1 MRVVRRRRG
10 LGQRDGEAPELG
22 ALAVAPDARGPH
34 LAERPR
40 GPAALRRDQDELEDG
55 RLVPALAR
63 RDDGDDVLRRG
74 PRRGL
79 RVGEGPRQREPR
91 AGDEGL
97 GRRHVADAADDAR
110 AEHERAVL
118 GPQLE
123 AVLARPRHAAG
134 HPVRPPRRRHGARR
148 QQRGRH
154 ELVALAGLEGLE
166 VLEGDRAHG
175 ALRGRRGL
183 EAGQGEGRHAEAR
196 AGAQAFPVSLLPKAL
211 PFAST
216 TRALPETGPGAPKR
230 LRAGSRAALVRRMRP
245 RRGPLLDATPTC
257 RFAAEGSLC
266 GEADAGTSLARR
278 SALHIVLGG
287 CPRPRTSGR
296 PGRVRARSRAPHRC
310 ATACGVV
317 LASGRALEF
326 CKARGFSS
334 VRWRRGAATKACPK
348 QPHPRRLHGRNGVVR
363 ASLLPGRR
371 RAAKSVQVV
380 LQRRSRGSSRLARL
394 DLGRAARCAG
404 EDRLLSSAPH
414 GLKRPKSEAYIPEE

>member
-1 MRVVRRRRG
+1 MAAVCAGVASSSARRPARGLKAEGRRRTPGADGLAVPVVRVVRRRRG

-91 AGDEGL
+91 ARDEGL

-134 HPVRPPRRRHGARR
+134 HPVRPARRGHGARR

-196 AGAQAFPVSLLPKAL
+196 A
-211 PFAST
+211 
-216 TRALPETGPGAPKR
+216 E
-230 LRAGSRAALVRRMRP
+230 
-245 RRGPLLDATPTC
+245 
-257 RFAAEGSLC
+257 
-266 GEADAGTSLARR
+266 
-278 SALHIVLGG
+278 
-287 CPRPRTSGR
+287 PRPS
-296 PGRVRARSRAPHRC
+296 
-310 ATACGVV
+310 
-317 LASGRALEF
+317 
-326 CKARGFSS
+326 
-334 VRWRRGAATKACPK
+334 
-348 QPHPRRLHGRNGVVR
+348 Q
-363 ASLLPGRR
+363 
-371 RAAKSVQVV
+371 
-380 LQRRSRGSSRLARL
+380 
-394 DLGRAARCAG
+394 
-404 EDRLLSSAPH
+404 
-414 GLKRPKSEAYIPEE
+414 

>member
-1 MRVVRRRRG
+1 TDRLLIGLGLGARDARHAARVLHAEGRERDAERLQRGHGVPEVERERLRRELAELEHGGLGVVAPLRVPERLRRVDEKVFRGRRAHALPAEVERQAAELPVPDGQLRVERDARGRRGLAVPVVRVVRRRRG

-79 RVGEGPRQREPR
+79 RVGEGPREREPR

-134 HPVRPPRRRHGARR
+134 HPVRSPRCRHGARR

-196 AGAQAFPVSLLPKAL
+196 AEPRPSSEPAPKTL

-216 TRALPETGPGAPKR
+216 TRALPRTGPGPPKR
-230 LRAGSRAALVRRMRP
+230 LRAGSRAALVP
-245 RRGPLLDATPTC
+245 D
-257 RFAAEGSLC
+257 
-266 GEADAGTSLARR
+266 
-278 SALHIVLGG
+278 
-287 CPRPRTSGR
+287 
-296 PGRVRARSRAPHRC
+296 
-310 ATACGVV
+310 
-317 LASGRALEF
+317 
-326 CKARGFSS
+326 
-334 VRWRRGAATKACPK
+334 W
-348 QPHPRRLHGRNGVVR
+348 
-363 ASLLPGRR
+363 
-371 RAAKSVQVV
+371 
-380 LQRRSRGSSRLARL
+380 RL
-394 DLGRAARCAG
+394 D
-404 EDRLLSSAPH
+404 
-414 GLKRPKSEAYIPEE
+414 

>member
-1 MRVVRRRRG
+1 MARRRSS
-10 LGQRDGEAPELG
+10 APWRSHQTLEG
-22 ALAVAPDARGPH
+22 RA
-34 LAERPR
+34 
-40 GPAALRRDQDELEDG
+40 AALRG
-55 RLVPALAR
+55 AALAR

-91 AGDEGL
+91 ARDEGL

-154 ELVALAGLEGLE
+154 ELVALARLEGLE
-166 VLEGDRAHG
+166 VLERDRAHG

-196 AGAQAFPVSLLPKAL
+196 LWAQAFPVSLLPKAL

-230 LRAGSRAALVRRMRP
+230 LRAGSRAA
-245 RRGPLLDATPTC
+245 
-257 RFAAEGSLC
+257 C
-266 GEADAGTSLARR
+266 G
-278 SALHIVLGG
+278 
-287 CPRPRTSGR
+287 
-296 PGRVRARSRAPHRC
+296 
-310 ATACGVV
+310 
-317 LASGRALEF
+317 
-326 CKARGFSS
+326 
-334 VRWRRGAATKACPK
+334 ACPSNR
-348 QPHPRRLHGRNGVVR
+348 PALRP
-363 ASLLPGRR
+363 PGPT
-371 RAAKSVQVV
+371 AQT
-380 LQRRSRGSSRLARL
+380 
-394 DLGRAARCAG
+394 
-404 EDRLLSSAPH
+404 
-414 GLKRPKSEAYIPEE
+414 

>member
-1 MRVVRRRRG
+1 MAAVCAGVASSSVGARAEGRRRTPGADGLAVPVVRVVRRRRG

-154 ELVALAGLEGLE
+154 ELVALARLEGLE
-166 VLEGDRAHG
+166 VLERDRAHG

-196 AGAQAFPVSLLPKAL
+196 LWAQAFPVRLLPKAL
-211 PFAST
+211 LFRVDDARAARDGAWPSQTTASWQP
-216 TRALPETGPGAPKR
+216 RR
-230 LRAGSRAALVRRMRP
+230 SRAGLEA

-266 GEADAGTSLARR
+266 GEADAETSLARG

-287 CPRPRTSGR
+287 CPH
-296 PGRVRARSRAPHRC
+296 RAPPDEC
-310 ATACGVV
+310 
-317 LASGRALEF
+317 
-326 CKARGFSS
+326 ARGPE
-334 VRWRRGAATKACPK
+334 RRTAA
-348 QPHPRRLHGRNGVVR
+348 PRRAGPFWHAGERSNFVR
-363 ASLLPGRR
+363 LGGFLPSAGGEAQRQRPAQNSHTRAGCTVATGWYALLCCPGDAGQR
-371 RAAKSVQVV
+371 RAC
-380 LQRRSRGSSRLARL
+380 R
-394 DLGRAARCAG
+394 
-404 EDRLLSSAPH
+404 
-414 GLKRPKSEAYIPEE
+414 

>member
-1 MRVVRRRRG
+1 MAAVCAGVASSSARGPARGLRAEGRRRTPGADGLAVPVVRVVRRRRG

-91 AGDEGL
+91 ARDEGL

-134 HPVRPPRRRHGARR
+134 HPVRPARRGHGARR

-196 AGAQAFPVSLLPKAL
+196 LVAQAFPVSLLPKAL

-230 LRAGSRAALVRRMRP
+230 LRAGSRAALVPDWRLDEGRCWTRP
-245 RRGPLLDATPTC
+245 RP
-257 RFAAEGSLC
+257 
-266 GEADAGTSLARR
+266 ADSQPRAR
-278 SALHIVLGG
+278 SAAKLMRRRLSRAEAPFILSWGAARV
-287 CPRPRTSGR
+287 PPPRTSA
-296 PGRVRARSRAPHRC
+296 RAIP
-310 ATACGVV
+310 
-317 LASGRALEF
+317 
-326 CKARGFSS
+326 
-334 VRWRRGAATKACPK
+334 GAAPL
-348 QPHPRRLHGRNGVVR
+348 RHGVRGRSGKR
-363 ASLLPGRR
+363 AS
-371 RAAKSVQVV
+371 
-380 LQRRSRGSSRLARL
+380 ARIL
-394 DLGRAARCAG
+394 
-404 EDRLLSSAPH
+404 
-414 GLKRPKSEAYIPEE
+414 

>member
-91 AGDEGL
+91 ARDEGL

-196 AGAQAFPVSLLPKAL
+196 AEPRPSSEPAPKTL

-230 LRAGSRAALVRRMRP
+230 LRAGSRAALVPDWRLDEGRCWTRP
-245 RRGPLLDATPTC
+245 RP
-257 RFAAEGSLC
+257 
-266 GEADAGTSLARR
+266 ADSQ
-278 SALHIVLGG
+278 
-287 CPRPRTSGR
+287 P
-296 PGRVRARSRAPHRC
+296 RARSAAKLMRRRLSRVEAPFILSWAIFLGCAGREPDECARDPGRRTAAPRRAGSFWQAGERSNFVRL
-310 ATACGVV
+310 G
-317 LASGRALEF
+317 
-326 CKARGFSS
+326 GFLPSAGGE
-334 VRWRRGAATKACPK
+334 GAATKACPK

-380 LQRRSRGSSRLARL
+380 LQRRSW
-394 DLGRAARCAG
+394 AAAG
-404 EDRLLSSAPH
+404 
-414 GLKRPKSEAYIPEE
+414 

>member
-1 MRVVRRRRG
+1 MAAVCAGVASSSARRPARGLKAEGRSRTPGADGLAVPVVRVVRRRRG

-79 RVGEGPRQREPR
+79 RVGEGPREREPR

-123 AVLARPRHAAG
+123 AVLARARHAAG
-134 HPVRPPRRRHGARR
+134 HPVRSPRRGHGARR
-148 QQRGRH
+148 EQRGRH

-196 AGAQAFPVSLLPKAL
+196 AEPRPSSEPAPKAL

-216 TRALPETGPGAPKR
+216 TRALPGTGPGAPKR
-230 LRAGSRAALVRRMRP
+230 LRAGSRAALVPDWRLDEGRCWTRP
-245 RRGPLLDATPTC
+245 RP
-257 RFAAEGSLC
+257 
-266 GEADAGTSLARR
+266 ADSQPRAR
-278 SALHIVLGG
+278 SAAKLMRRRLSRVEAPFILSWAIFLG
-287 CPRPRTSGR
+287 CA
-296 PGRVRARSRAPHRC
+296 GRVRARSRTAAPRRG
-310 ATACGVV
+310 GVV
-317 LASGRALEF
+317 LAREGERSYFVRLGGFLPSAGETWAQRPITCQKTHTRAG
-326 CKARGFSS
+326 CT
-334 VRWRRGAATKACPK
+334 VATGWYALLCCPGDAG
-348 QPHPRRLHGRNGVVR
+348 Q
-363 ASLLPGRR
+363 R
-371 RAAKSVQVV
+371 RAC
-380 LQRRSRGSSRLARL
+380 R
-394 DLGRAARCAG
+394 
-404 EDRLLSSAPH
+404 
-414 GLKRPKSEAYIPEE
+414 

>member
-1 MRVVRRRRG
+1 MAAVCAGVASSSARRPARGLKAEGRRRTPGADGLAVPVVRVVRRRRG

-134 HPVRPPRRRHGARR
+134 HPVRSPRCRHGARR
-148 QQRGRH
+148 EQRGRH

-196 AGAQAFPVSLLPKAL
+196 AEPRPSSEPAPKAL

-216 TRALPETGPGAPKR
+216 TRALPWTGPGAPKR
-230 LRAGSRAALVRRMRP
+230 LRAGRRAPLSCANAAARRAH
-245 RRGPLLDATPTC
+245 PLLDCWTRPTC

-266 GEADAGTSLARR
+266 GEADAETSLARG
-278 SALHIVLGG
+278 SALHIVLGYLLG
-287 CPRPRTSGR
+287 LRRTSA
-296 PGRVRARSRAPHRC
+296 RAIPHRC
-310 ATACGVV
+310 ATAWRGR
-317 LASGRALEF
+317 SGKRGRALIF

-334 VRWRRGAATKACPK
+334 VRWRDLGAATYNLPK
-348 QPHPRRLHGRNGVVR
+348 NPHPRRLHGRNGVVR

-380 LQRRSRGSSRLARL
+380 LQRRSW
-394 DLGRAARCAG
+394 AAAG
-404 EDRLLSSAPH
+404 
-414 GLKRPKSEAYIPEE
+414 

>member
-91 AGDEGL
+91 ARDEGL

-154 ELVALAGLEGLE
+154 ELVALARLEGLE
-166 VLEGDRAHG
+166 VLERDRAHG

-196 AGAQAFPVSLLPKAL
+196 AGAQAFPVRLLPKAL

-230 LRAGSRAALVRRMRP
+230 LRAGSRAALVPDWRLDEGRCWTRP
-245 RRGPLLDATPTC
+245 RP
-257 RFAAEGSLC
+257 
-266 GEADAGTSLARR
+266 ADSQPRAR
-278 SALHIVLGG
+278 SAAKLMRRRLSRAEAPFILSWGAAHTGH
-287 CPRPRTSGR
+287 PRTSARAIPGAAALRHGVRGR
-296 PGRVRARSRAPHRC
+296 SGKRASAPIFVRLGGFLPSAGGERRSDNSLPKTATPAPAARSQRGGTRFFAARETQGSEERAGS
-310 ATACGVV
+310 AAEA
-317 LASGRALEF
+317 LSG
-326 CKARGFSS
+326 S
-334 VRWRRGAATKACPK
+334 
-348 QPHPRRLHGRNGVVR
+348 RRLAEAGFR
-363 ASLLPGRR
+363 AC
-371 RAAKSVQVV
+371 
-380 LQRRSRGSSRLARL
+380 
-394 DLGRAARCAG
+394 ARCAG

>member
-123 AVLARPRHAAG
+123 AVLAWPRHAAG
-134 HPVRPPRRRHGARR
+134 HPVRSPRRGHGARR
-148 QQRGRH
+148 EQRGRH

-196 AGAQAFPVSLLPKAL
+196 AEPRPSSEPAPKTL

-216 TRALPETGPGAPKR
+216 TRAPPETGPGAPKR
-230 LRAGSRAALVRRMRP
+230 LRAGSRAALVPDWRLDEGRCWTRPRPADSQPRARSAAKLMRRRLSRVEAPFILSWAIFLGCAGREPDECARDPGRRTAAP
-245 RRGPLLDATPTC
+245 RRG
-257 RFAAEGSLC
+257 
-266 GEADAGTSLARR
+266 
-278 SALHIVLGG
+278 
-287 CPRPRTSGR
+287 
-296 PGRVRARSRAPHRC
+296 
-310 ATACGVV
+310 GVV
-317 LASGRALEF
+317 LASGRALIF

-334 VRWRRGAATKACPK
+334 VRWRDLGAATYNLPK
-348 QPHPRRLHGRNGVVR
+348 NPHPRRLHGRNGVVR

-380 LQRRSRGSSRLARL
+380 LQRRSRAAARLARL

>member
-91 AGDEGL
+91 ARDEGL

-134 HPVRPPRRRHGARR
+134 HPVRPPRRGHGAWR

-166 VLEGDRAHG
+166 VLERDRAHG

-183 EAGQGEGRHAEAR
+183 EAGQGEGRHAEEAVGPGLPSEPAPKSAAFRVDDAR
-196 AGAQAFPVSLLPKAL
+196 AARDGAWRSQTT
-211 PFAST
+211 ASWQP
-216 TRALPETGPGAPKR
+216 RR
-230 LRAGSRAALVRRMRP
+230 SRAGLEA

-266 GEADAGTSLARR
+266 GEADAETSLAGG

-287 CPRPRTSGR
+287 CLH
-296 PGRVRARSRAPHRC
+296 RAAPDEC
-310 ATACGVV
+310 A
-317 LASGRALEF
+317 RD
-326 CKARGFSS
+326 
-334 VRWRRGAATKACPK
+334 
-348 QPHPRRLHGRNGVVR
+348 
-363 ASLLPGRR
+363 PGRR
-371 RAAKSVQVV
+371 TAA
-380 LQRRSRGSSRLARL
+380 QRRAGPFWQ
-394 DLGRAARCAG
+394 AG
-404 EDRLLSSAPH
+404 ERSRIL
-414 GLKRPKSEAYIPEE
+414 

>member
-1 MRVVRRRRG
+1 MAAVCAGVASSSARRPARGLKAEGRRRTPGADGLAVPVVRVVRRRRG

-91 AGDEGL
+91 ARDEGL

-134 HPVRPPRRRHGARR
+134 HPVRSPRCRHGARR

-196 AGAQAFPVSLLPKAL
+196 AEPRPSSEPAPKAL

-216 TRALPETGPGAPKR
+216 TRALPGTGPGAPKR
-230 LRAGSRAALVRRMRP
+230 LRAGSRAALVPDWRLDEGRCWTRP
-245 RRGPLLDATPTC
+245 RP
-257 RFAAEGSLC
+257 
-266 GEADAGTSLARR
+266 ADSQPRAR
-278 SALHIVLGG
+278 SAAKLMRRRLSRVEAPFILSWGAAHTG
-287 CPRPRTSGR
+287 PPRTSA
-296 PGRVRARSRAPHRC
+296 RAIP
-310 ATACGVV
+310 
-317 LASGRALEF
+317 
-326 CKARGFSS
+326 
-334 VRWRRGAATKACPK
+334 GAAPLRHGVAGSFWQEGERSYFVRLGGFLPSAGETWAQRPITCQKTHTRAGCTVATGWYALLCCPGDAG
-348 QPHPRRLHGRNGVVR
+348 Q
-363 ASLLPGRR
+363 R
-371 RAAKSVQVV
+371 RAC
-380 LQRRSRGSSRLARL
+380 R
-394 DLGRAARCAG
+394 
-404 EDRLLSSAPH
+404 
-414 GLKRPKSEAYIPEE
+414 

>member
-1 MRVVRRRRG
+1 MAAVCAGVASSSARRPTRGLKAEGRRRTPGADGLAVPVVRVVRRRRG

-123 AVLARPRHAAG
+123 AVLARARHAAG
-134 HPVRPPRRRHGARR
+134 HPVRPARRGHGARR

-166 VLEGDRAHG
+166 VLERDRAHG

-196 AGAQAFPVSLLPKAL
+196 AGAHASASKRGPSPGLPVSLLPKRCL
-211 PFAST
+211 
-216 TRALPETGPGAPKR
+216 
-230 LRAGSRAALVRRMRP
+230 SR
-245 RRGPLLDATPTC
+245 
-257 RFAAEGSLC
+257 
-266 GEADAGTSLARR
+266 
-278 SALHIVLGG
+278 
-287 CPRPRTSGR
+287 
-296 PGRVRARSRAPHRC
+296 
-310 ATACGVV
+310 
-317 LASGRALEF
+317 
-326 CKARGFSS
+326 
-334 VRWRRGAATKACPK
+334 
-348 QPHPRRLHGRNGVVR
+348 
-363 ASLLPGRR
+363 RR
-371 RAAKSVQVV
+371 RARCPGRGLALPNDCELAAAPLSCRIGGSTRAAAGRDPD
-380 LQRRSRGSSRLARL
+380 LPIRSRGLALR
-394 DLGRAARCAG
+394 R
-404 EDRLLSSAPH
+404 S
-414 GLKRPKSEAYIPEE
+414 

>member
-1 MRVVRRRRG
+1 MAAVCAGVASSSARRPARGLKAEGRRRTPGADGLAVPVVRVVRRRRG

-91 AGDEGL
+91 ARDEGL

-134 HPVRPPRRRHGARR
+134 HPVRPARRRHGARR

-196 AGAQAFPVSLLPKAL
+196 AEPRPSSEPAPKTL

-216 TRALPETGPGAPKR
+216 TRAPPETGPGAPKR
-230 LRAGSRAALVRRMRP
+230 LRAGRRAALVPDWRLDEGRCWTRP
-245 RRGPLLDATPTC
+245 RP
-257 RFAAEGSLC
+257 
-266 GEADAGTSLARR
+266 ADSQ
-278 SALHIVLGG
+278 
-287 CPRPRTSGR
+287 PRPRG
-296 PGRVRARSRAPHRC
+296 
-310 ATACGVV
+310 
-317 LASGRALEF
+317 LAL
-326 CKARGFSS
+326 
-334 VRWRRGAATKACPK
+334 
-348 QPHPRRLHGRNGVVR
+348 
-363 ASLLPGRR
+363 
-371 RAAKSVQVV
+371 
-380 LQRRSRGSSRLARL
+380 RRS
-394 DLGRAARCAG
+394 
-404 EDRLLSSAPH
+404 
-414 GLKRPKSEAYIPEE
+414 